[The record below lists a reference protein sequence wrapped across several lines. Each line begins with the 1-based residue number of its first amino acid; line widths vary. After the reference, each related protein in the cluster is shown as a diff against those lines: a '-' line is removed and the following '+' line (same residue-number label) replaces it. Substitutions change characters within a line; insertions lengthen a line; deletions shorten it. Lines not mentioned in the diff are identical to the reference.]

1 MEVSVKSVT
10 HRIQWWKLT
19 MVPMAIALAAGC
31 AGKSGTS
38 GGATVEPKPMVV
50 EDVAPAPVAEIPP
63 VPPEKEEPVPLR
75 SVEMAARNSTGIQN
89 IPFPDVLFDFDQYVL
104 RDDALSTVEEN
115 AKRLKANGVKKILL
129 EGRTDEIG
137 TVEYNLVL
145 GERRAKGVQRYLE
158 NLGLET
164 LQIEVTSFGKDRPL
178 CLQHNA
184 ACWQKN
190 RSVHFVVRD

>member
-1 MEVSVKSVT
+1 MEVSVK
-10 HRIQWWKLT
+10 HRIRLS
-19 MVPMAIALAAGC
+19 AIGLLVASLALVTGC
-31 AGKSGTS
+31 ASRSGTS
-38 GGATVEPKPMVV
+38 GGATSEPKPMVV

-63 VPPEKEEPVPLR
+63 PSPDSEPVPLR
-75 SVEMAARNSTGIQN
+75 SVEMAARNSTGAQN

-104 RDDALSTVEEN
+104 RDDALTTLEEN
-115 AKRLKANGVKKILL
+115 ARRLKANGVKKILL

-190 RSVHFVVRD
+190 RSVHFVVKD

>member
-1 MEVSVKSVT
+1 MEVPVRSVM
-10 HRIQWWKLT
+10 HRIQWRN
-19 MVPMAIALAAGC
+19 AALILICLSMAAGC
-31 AGKSGTS
+31 AGKKGTS
-38 GGATVEPKPMVV
+38 GGVTAEPRPMVE

-63 VPPEKEEPVPLR
+63 APPEKEEPVPLR
-75 SVEMAARNSTGIQN
+75 SVEMEARNSTGVQN

-115 AKRLKANGVKKILL
+115 AKRLKANGVKRILL

-145 GERRAKGVQRYLE
+145 GERRAKGVQHYLE

-184 ACWQKN
+184 SCWQKN
-190 RSVHFVVRD
+190 RSVHFVVKD

>member
-10 HRIQWWKLT
+10 RRIQWWKLT

-38 GGATVEPKPMVV
+38 GGAT
-50 EDVAPAPVAEIPP
+50 

>member
-1 MEVSVKSVT
+1 MKSVT
-10 HRIQWWKLT
+10 HRIQWWKFT
-19 MVPMAIALAAGC
+19 VVPIAVVLAAGC

-38 GGATVEPKPMVV
+38 GGATAEPKPMAV

-75 SVEMAARNSTGIQN
+75 SVEMAARNSTGDQN

-115 AKRLKANGVKKILL
+115 AKRLKANGIKKILL

-137 TVEYNLVL
+137 TEDYNLVL

-184 ACWQKN
+184 VCWQKN
-190 RSVHFVVRD
+190 RSVHFVVKD